1 MRILI
6 IEDEPPIADYIE
18 GCVRSL
24 LGDTPLEVRSAHSL
38 DAALKSLK
46 DRPADLCLLDLN
58 LSGKDGYEVLLRAAA
73 RPFHT
78 IVISAHTEKAAR
90 AFEVGVI
97 DFVPKPFSLDRLR
110 LALDRYFGLR
120 KSQAAA
126 KYLTFRKKNRNS
138 LLPIDEIVLLK
149 AARYLV
155 EARTRDGRRELLEK
169 PLNRLEQILPGS
181 FVRIHRSYILNLDYV
196 DSYEHRGGSR
206 YIVRLKSGEVIPL
219 SRGRLSGLRGH
230 FGMI

>member
-24 LGDTPLEVRSAHSL
+24 LSDTPLEVRSAHSL

-58 LSGKDGYEVLLRAAA
+58 LSGKDGYEVLQRAAA

-90 AFEVGVI
+90 AFELGVI

-120 KSQAAA
+120 KSQAAT

-149 AARYLV
+149 ASRYLV

-181 FVRIHRSYILNLDYV
+181 FVRVHRSYILNLDYV
-196 DSYEHRGGSR
+196 DSYAHLGGSR

-219 SRGRLSGLRGH
+219 SRSRLSGLIKLL
-230 FGMI
+230 GMA